1 MDTIKLNS
9 HHYTDLKGL
18 KIDGSVV
25 TAVAVDYIYVS
36 GRTGELD
43 ALMGDAATVYVP
55 VIRADYAMELVSFTV
70 RTEAKETTANA
81 TMDVLKAASA
91 TAMAS
96 GTAMVTQ
103 KDPDTLTDA
112 TDAALTVKTDASEDL
127 AVGDMVVFKVVSGAA
142 TSELKNLAYT
152 AKFHRL

>member
-1 MDTIKLNS
+1 MDSIKLNQY
-9 HHYTDLKGL
+9 HYTDVKGL
-18 KIDGSVV
+18 KIDGTTV

-36 GRTGELD
+36 GETGELD
-43 ALMGDAATVYVP
+43 TVIGDATTVYSN

-91 TAMAS
+91 TAIGS

-103 KDPDTLTDA
+103 KDPDTLTNA